1 MAEARTAT
9 VEEGHTR
16 SEKEVNKEE
25 SVETSSTRPNAWA
38 GKNKARDFNTQSIR
52 ERTFQMRLPTIFK
65 AKDVIISINGIIQRE
80 DIETVS
86 QQRTEGNWTIVTR
99 TAEAANKLIL
109 ANSVTIGP
117 EKEQYKIHAR
127 LPRSTLLT
135 LPYVDPETSKVEIF
149 EYFSYYG
156 KVTRV
161 TDEYYKDEG
170 FQHVKTGRRLVFLHL
185 EDGMTPPPY
194 CIIKNQ
200 KVIVSYRGKNKVCFH
215 CNVEGHSRAQCPI
228 QRYKTC
234 YNCGSPCHS
243 FNECHEDTL
252 ITYHFDK
259 NGNYP
264 PYCYPKGYKGKEE
277 IEYGEVNCKEDAFDY
292 HVTFDPQFYT
302 ERARMRYEAQTYAYR
317 DEDEQTKRQ
326 QVEELLTSAIM
337 DVLMKTME
345 TRKNASKS
353 ESGQTNRVDDNTDMN
368 EEGDGDRT
376 DWGPPAEEGDRT
388 DWGPPAGKERLF
400 TNEDTTDVPPPPP
413 EKLHRVKATPTKN
426 VTAAT
431 VKVKSQHTEPTDVN
445 SNVQVVK
452 RKLTAS
458 SQPPHSLLTACSSK
472 EVQRYSK

>member
-1 MAEARTAT
+1 MAEAITAT
-9 VEEGHTR
+9 VEEGQTR
-16 SEKEVNKEE
+16 SEKGVNREE
-25 SVETSSTRPNAWA
+25 SIETSSTRPNAWA
-38 GKNKARDFNTQSIR
+38 GRNKARDFNIQSIR

-109 ANSVTIGP
+109 ANTVTIGP
-117 EKEQYKIHAR
+117 ENEQYKIHAR

-135 LPYVDPETSKVEIF
+135 LPYVDPEISNVEIF
-149 EYFSYYG
+149 EYFSNYG

-161 TDEYYKDEG
+161 TDEYYKDKG
-170 FQHVKTGRRLVFLHL
+170 FEHVKTGRRLVFLRL
-185 EDGMTPPPY
+185 EDGMRSPPY

-200 KVIVSYRGKNKVCFH
+200 KMIVSYRGKSKVCFH

-243 FNECHEDTL
+243 FSECYEDTL

-264 PYCYPKGYKGKEE
+264 PYCYPKGYEGEE
-277 IEYGEVNCKEDAFDY
+277 DIEYGEVNCKEDAFDY

-302 ERARMRYEAQTYAYR
+302 EGARMRYEAQTYAYR
-317 DEDEQTKRQ
+317 DEGEQTKRQ
-326 QVEELLTSAIM
+326 QVEELLTSAIT

-345 TRKNASKS
+345 ARENASRG
-353 ESGQTNRVDDNTDMN
+353 ESGQTNRVDDNMDTN
-368 EEGDGDRT
+368 EEGGET
-376 DWGPPAEEGDRT
+376 ELTGALLQKKAETELTGVLLQAKKGYLPTKTPRMVSNSKLQFHHHHQKNS
-388 DWGPPAGKERLF
+388 KELK
-400 TNEDTTDVPPPPP
+400 PPPQRMPRPP
-413 EKLHRVKATPTKN
+413 RLK
-426 VTAAT
+426 
-431 VKVKSQHTEPTDVN
+431 
-445 SNVQVVK
+445 
-452 RKLTAS
+452 
-458 SQPPHSLLTACSSK
+458 
-472 EVQRYSK
+472 